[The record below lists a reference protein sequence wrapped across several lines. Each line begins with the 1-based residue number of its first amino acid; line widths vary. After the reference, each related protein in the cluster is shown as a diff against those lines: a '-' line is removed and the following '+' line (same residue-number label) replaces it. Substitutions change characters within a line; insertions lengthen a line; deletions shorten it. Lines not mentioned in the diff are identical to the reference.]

1 MVEITNIW
9 IDLVTEIRSSRPE
22 LAAATKDKNRILR
35 KSEESTLSTQCAA
48 IVKTIGSLRELLVS
62 NRDDYMLG
70 QLGDG
75 RGMSPQDMDTLDSSA
90 DHICFKCSELIQNY
104 AALVSKAKLG
114 TAARNHYDLVTDGLK
129 EYLKKVLSIHS
140 EMRAV
145 RVKRQVQQKNLTKL
159 ELNSRESRS
168 HQIHTV
174 LPAAPSNIDIQ
185 ERSISAAAAAKSD
198 FWDDSDMD
206 EELSAEEAQLL
217 EQESHQLIEQ
227 LQNLNNQVDQTA
239 SKVIQISE
247 LQQIFSDKVMQQS
260 ADIEHI
266 HTQAVS
272 TTENVKEGNEAV
284 RQAIQN
290 QASYRVI
297 VLFVLLVFSFALLF
311 LDWYND

>member
-1 MVEITNIW
+1 MVEITNLW
-9 IDLVTEIRSSRPE
+9 IDLVTEIRSARPE
-22 LAAATKDKNRILR
+22 LAGASKDKNRILR
-35 KSEESTLSTQCAA
+35 KSEESALSTQCAA
-48 IVKTIGSLRELLVS
+48 IVKTIGSLRDLLLTS
-62 NRDDYMLG
+62 RDDYMMG

-75 RGMSPQDMDTLDSSA
+75 RGMSAQDMDTLDSSA
-90 DHICFKCSELIQNY
+90 DHICLKCSELIQNY
-104 AALVSKAKLG
+104 SSLINKAKLG
-114 TAARNHYDLVTDGLK
+114 SAARNHYDLVTDGLK

-159 ELNSRESRS
+159 EVNSRESRS
-168 HQIHTV
+168 HQINPV
-174 LPAAPSNIDIQ
+174 LPTTSNIDIQ
-185 ERSISAAAAAKSD
+185 EKSISAAAAAKSD
-198 FWDDSDMD
+198 IWDESDFD
-206 EELSAEEAQLL
+206 EELSPEEAQML
-217 EQESHQLIEQ
+217 EQESNQLIEQ